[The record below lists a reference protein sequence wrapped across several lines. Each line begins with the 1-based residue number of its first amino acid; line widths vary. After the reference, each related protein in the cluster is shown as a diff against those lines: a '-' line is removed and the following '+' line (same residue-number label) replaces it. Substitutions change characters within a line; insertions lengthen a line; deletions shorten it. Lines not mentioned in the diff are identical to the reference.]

1 MFKIIRASLYK
12 LFKDRPFKITLIIGV
27 ALAVVFSLAYHF
39 ILPEMGSGY
48 NMLISSSSPSN
59 NFGLAVPINLIT
71 FIIGEYNYG
80 TIRNKIIAGNKR
92 INIYIALFVMGLIYS
107 LAMMTIYVGMSVGLS
122 TILNKGFYLEGVTPV
137 GAKTILTIIGATIM
151 VYVTLTALSVLAAS
165 AIRNIG
171 GAITVTVILIMIGY
185 LVGMV
190 VGLDTSLSF
199 EETIK
204 YPVAVQILDP
214 IFLHSVM
221 SMSTLVGGGDINELL
236 PFSLL
241 SNGIYTAAFLTGG
254 IVLFQYR
261 DVK

>member
-27 ALAVVFSLAYHF
+27 SLAVVFSLAYHF

-48 NMLISSSSPSN
+48 NMLISASSPSN

-80 TIRNKIIAGNKR
+80 TIRNKMIAGNKR

-107 LAMMTIYVGMSVGLS
+107 LSMMTIYVGMSVGLS
-122 TILNKGFYLEGVTPV
+122 TILGGFYPKDLDPV
-137 GAKTILTIIGATIM
+137 SAKTILSIIGVTIM
-151 VYVTLTALSVLAAS
+151 VYMTLTALSILAAS

-171 GAITVTVILIMIGY
+171 GAITVTVLLIMLGY

-190 VGLDTSLSF
+190 ITLNASLDF
-199 EETIK
+199 EAEKTT
-204 YPVAVQILDP
+204 YPVIAQILDP
-214 IFLHSVM
+214 IFFHSVV
-221 SMSTLVGGGDINELL
+221 SLQTFGLGDISELL
-236 PFSLL
+236 PLSLV
-241 SNGIYTAAFLTGG
+241 SNGIYTTVFLAGG
-254 IVLFQYR
+254 IALFQYR

>member
-1 MFKIIRASLYK
+1 MFKIIRASLFK

-27 ALAVVFSLAYHF
+27 SLAVVFSLAYRF
-39 ILPEMGSGY
+39 LLPELGSGY
-48 NMLISSSSPSN
+48 YSLMTSSSPSN

-107 LAMMTIYVGMSVGLS
+107 LSMMTIYVGMSVGLS
-122 TILNKGFYLEGVTPV
+122 TILGGFYPTDLDPV
-137 GAKTILTIIGATIM
+137 SAKTIITIIGATIM
-151 VYVTLTALSVLAAS
+151 VYVTLTALSILAAT

-171 GAITVTVILIMIGY
+171 GAITVTVVLIMVGY

-190 VGLDTSLSF
+190 INLDVAMDFTV
-199 EETIK
+199 EKVT
-204 YPVAVQILDP
+204 YPVWVQLVDP
-214 IFLHSVM
+214 IFFHSVV
-221 SMSTLVGGGDINELL
+221 SLQTFGIGDVADLL
-236 PFSLL
+236 PLNIA
-241 SNGIYTAAFLTGG
+241 SNGIYTVAFLAGG
-254 IVLFQYR
+254 IALFQYR

>member
-27 ALAVVFSLAYHF
+27 SLAVVFSLAYHF
-39 ILPEMGSGY
+39 ILPEMCSGY

-122 TILNKGFYLEGVTPV
+122 SILNKGFYPEGLSPV

-171 GAITVTVILIMIGY
+171 GAITVTVLLIMVGY

-190 VGLDTSLSF
+190 VSLNVSF
-199 EETIK
+199 DFDEKVT
-204 YPVAVQILDP
+204 YPTLVQILDP
-214 IFLHSVM
+214 IFLHSVL
-221 SMSTLVGGGDINELL
+221 SMSTLGLGTIDDLL
-236 PFSLL
+236 PLSLV
-241 SNGIYTAAFLTGG
+241 SNGIYTVLFLGGG
-254 IVLFQYR
+254 IALFRYR
-261 DVK
+261 DIK

>member
-1 MFKIIRASLYK
+1 MFKIIRASLFK

-27 ALAVVFSLAYHF
+27 SLAVVFSLAYHF

-48 NMLISSSSPSN
+48 YMLISSSSPSN

-80 TIRNKIIAGNKR
+80 TIRNKMIAGNKR

-107 LAMMTIYVGMSVGLS
+107 LSMMAIYIGMSVGLS
-122 TILNKGFYLEGVTPV
+122 TILGGFYPEGITAS
-137 GAKTILTIIGATIM
+137 AKTILTIIGATIL
-151 VYVTLTALSVLAAS
+151 VYMMLTALSVFAAS

-171 GAITVTVILIMIGY
+171 GAITVTVILIMVGY

-190 VGLDTSLSF
+190 VGLDVTLDF
-199 EETIK
+199 DETVK
-204 YPVAVQILDP
+204 YPVLVQILDP
-214 IFLHSVM
+214 IFLHSVL
-221 SMSTLVGGGDINELL
+221 SMSTLGLGVIDDLL
-236 PFSLL
+236 PLSLV
-241 SNGIYTAAFLTGG
+241 SNGIYTAAFLAGG
-254 IVLFQYR
+254 IALFQYR

>member
-1 MFKIIRASLYK
+1 MFKIIRASLFK

-39 ILPEMGSGY
+39 LLPEMGGGY
-48 NMLISSSSPSN
+48 YSLITSASPTN

-107 LAMMTIYVGMSVGLS
+107 LSMMTIYIGMSVGLS
-122 TILNKGFYLEGVTPV
+122 TLLGGFYPEGFTPV
-137 GAKTILTIIGATIM
+137 GAKTILSIIGVTIL
-151 VYVTLTALSVLAAS
+151 VYFTLTALSVLSAS

-171 GAITVTVILIMIGY
+171 GAITVTVVLIMVGY
-185 LVGMV
+185 IAGMIV
-190 VGLDTSLSF
+190 SLDTALDF
-199 EETIK
+199 AEEVK
-204 YPVAVQILDP
+204 YPIAIQILDP
-214 IFLHSVM
+214 VFFHSVS
-221 SMSTLVGGGDINELL
+221 SMQMLGAGDATDLL
-236 PFSLL
+236 PLSLV
-241 SNGIYTAAFLTGG
+241 SNGIYTALFFTGG
-254 IVLFQYR
+254 ALLFNYR